1 MPSIEEIYV
10 ARTPVSAA
18 IGPRAER
25 VMPAGETR
33 AAGYHRPYPL
43 TLTHGDASRLWD
55 VDGNEYIDLS
65 YNFTSLVH
73 GHNYSP
79 IVDAA
84 VAAIRG
90 GTAWPA
96 RNPHQVEL
104 AELLAERVPSVEM
117 VRFCNSGT
125 EAAMLAMQ
133 VARVATGRK
142 SVLMARYGYH
152 GSHEV
157 FEHGFMADTMGEW
170 PHTLTAEYGNAA
182 SFETTLAERGPEI
195 AAVFLE
201 GVMGSAGIVPAPG
214 EFFNRVIAATHAA
227 GAVFVLD
234 EVITFR
240 MSTGGTQKLLGIT
253 PDLTMFG
260 KIIGGG
266 FPVGAIGGRRDLMA
280 NLDPRAGKL
289 FHSGTFNGNP
299 VTTAAGVVS
308 VRELTA
314 ERIAIMHGQAEELE
328 ASLRK
333 SAAKRG
339 LPFSVRRA
347 GSLLNVYFTAEPP
360 KANLTRPD
368 GKAAAL
374 FHLAGM
380 NHGLYFA
387 SRGMLVLSTV
397 LTESDLHET
406 ADRMDAALGDVA
418 IALS

>member
-1 MPSIEEIYV
+1 MPSIEETYV
-10 ARTPVSAA
+10 ARTPGSAE

-43 TLTHGDASRLWD
+43 TLTHGAGARVWD
-55 VDGNEYIDLS
+55 VDGNEYVDLT

-73 GHNYSP
+73 GHGYAP
-79 IVDAA
+79 IVEAA
-84 VAAIRG
+84 EKQIRG

-104 AELLAERVPSVEM
+104 AEMLVDRVQSVEM

-133 VARVATGRK
+133 VARHATGRK
-142 SVLMARYGYH
+142 KVLMARYGYH

-170 PHTLTAEYGNAA
+170 DHTLTAEFGNAE
-182 SFETTLAERGPEI
+182 SFEAVLSEQGDEI

-201 GVMGSAGIVPAPG
+201 SVMGSAGIVEGSKA
-214 EFFNRVIAATHAA
+214 FFDRVIAATHAA
-227 GAVFVLD
+227 GAIFVLD

-240 MSTGGTQKLLGIT
+240 MSTGGQQKVLGIT
-253 PDLTMFG
+253 PDITMFG
-260 KIIGGG
+260 KLIGGG
-266 FPVGAIGGRRDLMA
+266 FPVGAIGGRRDLMRI
-280 NLDPRAGKL
+280 LDPREGKL

-308 VRELTA
+308 VRDLTS
-314 ERIAIMHGQAEELE
+314 EKIAIMHGQAEELE
-328 ASLRK
+328 AAFRK
-333 SAAKRG
+333 SAAKRN
-339 LPFSVRRA
+339 LPFSVRRS
-347 GSLLNVYFTAEPP
+347 GSLMNLYFTEEPP
-360 KANLTRPD
+360 RANLTRPD
-368 GKAAAL
+368 GRMMGK

-387 SRGMLVLSTV
+387 SRGMIVLATV
-397 LTESDLHET
+397 LTDTDIAEI
-406 ADRMDAALGDVA
+406 AQRADAAMADVA
-418 IALS
+418 AEG